1 MNCILSDIAAP
12 SPAARRTTRTGCTSP
27 RLRSLLDLA
36 RLAASRSHFHARSV
50 TFQRSA
56 ATSRNTEIKD
66 LTLKS
71 RQCELSVKV
80 LRSRENCRTV
90 RLRFR
95 LAIASLRLLSLA
107 TCGIRR
113 RSRRGCHD
121 VTTRRH
127 DSGSLPLGW
136 VPRVPRTHIRI
147 SQLSSSKTCLT
158 PSPLRSEAQEP
169 SAGRSTLR
177 SGTERGV
184 KPSSGAVERVPRRL
198 YLIHEI
204 RIRYYEELLYSNI
217 HTHNDGPTNA
227 RKCSSRRT
235 RARSARSW
243 RTRPTRART

>member
-147 SQLSSSKTCLT
+147 SQLIQQDLLDTLSVKE
-158 PSPLRSEAQEP
+158 R
-169 SAGRSTLR
+169 SAGAQYP
-177 SGTERGV
+177 G
-184 KPSSGAVERVPRRL
+184 
-198 YLIHEI
+198 
-204 RIRYYEELLYSNI
+204 
-217 HTHNDGPTNA
+217 
-227 RKCSSRRT
+227 
-235 RARSARSW
+235 RSAGLNASLRYGEGCQAKQSGS
-243 RTRPTRART
+243 RADSI